1 MILGFAGFS
10 IVLAIIHN
18 SIRKYIYKDAHSLDT
33 VFDAGG
39 KVTLSLTAVTVTS
52 QLLWPADFLQI
63 TTITINSYTG
73 IFFFSEWHRRVS
85 LLCPRNRSRYS
96 PVSNIVCWTENQ
108 GSWCQ
113 DISSGKT
120 DDDSTIVSIFW
131 LRCTCILISF

>member
-1 MILGFAGFS
+1 MKIKMTFYVIFTYAYFLLSISPILEKHESALLMILGFAGFS

-63 TTITINSYTG
+63 TTITITV
-73 IFFFSEWHRRVS
+73 I
-85 LLCPRNRSRYS
+85 
-96 PVSNIVCWTENQ
+96 
-108 GSWCQ
+108 
-113 DISSGKT
+113 K
-120 DDDSTIVSIFW
+120 
-131 LRCTCILISF
+131 